1 MSKFVGIDIS
11 KKTFDIAYQKQ
22 EKWFFS
28 PLPNHQKGFQELV
41 QHLSKE
47 DYVVM
52 EASGPYY
59 LPLATYLHEQGYQ
72 VVVENPLVIK
82 RYSQMKLYRA
92 KTDKKDAKTIAEY
105 ASRNPLRLCQPE
117 VAVITEL
124 KHLQTAIAGIQKSIH
139 QTRRQVE
146 SLKSSGLLNEQLEKE
161 LLQLIDTLKNRQA
174 SWEVR
179 QKKRSEA
186 HYQTTMR
193 GLTSIPGI
201 GEKTAMMLLVATDN
215 FKKFT
220 NSKQL
225 IAYVGF
231 SPRVY
236 QSGSSVRG
244 RGRICKL
251 GNSLLRKLLYMCSWT
266 GQRCNKACKALSD
279 RLALKG
285 KPARVIKVAIAN
297 KLLKQAFAIANSQQR
312 YSENYQSNICF

>member
-105 ASRNPLRLCQPE
+105 ASRNPLRLWQPE

-124 KHLQTAIAGIQKSIH
+124 KHLQTAIAGIQQSIH

-161 LLQLIDTLKNRQA
+161 LLQLIDALKDRQA
-174 SWEVR
+174 SWELR

-186 HYQTTMR
+186 HYQT
-193 GLTSIPGI
+193 
-201 GEKTAMMLLVATDN
+201 
-215 FKKFT
+215 
-220 NSKQL
+220 QL

-251 GNSLLRKLLYMCSWT
+251 GNWLLGKLLYMCSWT
-266 GQRCNKACKALSD
+266 AQRCNKACKALSD